1 MEKII
6 KLRPHH
12 LLCTQGYSGKGYSE
26 NFVQN
31 MDKVVSRLRTD
42 KNAQVQI
49 VFDTDCL
56 CQECPSKIGEGICEN
71 DEKVLRFDQGV
82 IDAINLKEGVY
93 LYQEL
98 ILKLDMYLFEMED
111 DLRMKSIC
119 GDCEWYESSACRD
132 NIKTGKYIL

>member
-26 NFVQN
+26 NFVKN

-56 CQECPSKIGEGICEN
+56 CQECPSKIGEGI
-71 DEKVLRFDQGV
+71 
-82 IDAINLKEGVY
+82 
-93 LYQEL
+93 
-98 ILKLDMYLFEMED
+98 
-111 DLRMKSIC
+111 S
-119 GDCEWYESSACRD
+119 
-132 NIKTGKYIL
+132 